1 MPRPM
6 RIEYKDA
13 YYHVM
18 NRGRA
23 RQKIF
28 HGDNYFEAFLA
39 SLSEA
44 HQRFGIQIM
53 CYCLMDNHY
62 HLLVKTPEAN
72 LGRAMRHINGVYTQ
86 RYNRLKKTDGAL
98 FRGRYKAIC
107 VEEDSYQLCLSRY
120 IHQNPR
126 VARVVDKIDDYR
138 WSSYPCYVS
147 SVKSPEWLYQQEI
160 YDQLRVT
167 SRYREKY
174 RAFVELGVDEE
185 IARFYGKGNTVPYLG
200 SEAFRDW
207 AYTQRETDESSV
219 SKQVIQSFRPSID
232 EIVTRVATTFKVSE
246 SSILKSRRGRVKNNI
261 PRWVAMC
268 LSRDISSNK
277 LSAIAK
283 AFSLKRTGSIPTTIT
298 KLKVLMEKDLSLMRK
313 VSRIKR
319 EYDT

>member
-6 RIEYKDA
+6 RIEYEDA

-39 SLSEA
+39 GLSEA
-44 HQRFGIQIM
+44 HQRFSIQIM

-86 RYNRLKKTDGAL
+86 RYNRLKKTDGTL

-107 VEEDSYQLCLSRY
+107 VEEDSYQLHLSRY

-126 VARVVDKIDDYR
+126 EAKIVDKIDDYR
-138 WSSYPCYVS
+138 WSSYPNYVN
-147 SVKSPEWLYQQEI
+147 KLKAPEWLYQQEI
-160 YDQLRVT
+160 YDQLNVK
-167 SRYREKY
+167 SKFREKY
-174 RAFVELGVDEE
+174 RAYVELGVDEE
-185 IARFYGKGNTVPYLG
+185 IAQFYSKGNTVPYLG
-200 SEAFRDW
+200 SDAFRDW
-207 AYTQRETDESSV
+207 AYAQRETDVASV
-219 SKQVIQSFRPSID
+219 SNQVIQLFRPSMD
-232 EIVTRVATTFKVSE
+232 EIVVQVAISFKVNE
-246 SSILKSRRGRVKNNI
+246 SSILKSQRGRVKNNI
-261 PRWVAMC
+261 PRWVAMY
-268 LSRDISSNK
+268 LSQEIGSNK
-277 LSAIAK
+277 LSEIAK
-283 AFSLKRTGSIPTTIT
+283 VFSLKRTGSIPTTIA
-298 KLKVLMEKDLSLMRK
+298 KLRVLMEGDLSLRRA
-313 VSRIKR
+313 VTRIKH